1 MKSANPAMNTP
12 HFNHRQTA
20 HCESGVM
27 SALLRHHGLDLN
39 EAMVFGLASALSF
52 AYIPLV
58 KMAGM
63 PLIAYRTLPKSII
76 RRASRA
82 LGLRLQMQKFARPE
96 AGMAALD
103 RALDEG
109 RLVGLQTSVYWLPYF
124 PAEMRF
130 HFNAHN
136 LLVYGRDGDD
146 YLISDPV
153 FENVQRCS
161 RQDLQRARFA
171 KGALAAKGLMYY
183 VDAAQMPSE
192 SRLDMRGI
200 IRQALL
206 KNARQML
213 PPVWFAGVRGMGTLA
228 AKIEALPRSTDEAYG
243 KLYLGHIVRMQEEI
257 GTGGAGFRYI
267 YAYFLEQA
275 AERLNAPKLQSCSA
289 EMTAIGDEW
298 RTFASLA
305 VRQCRKPKSG
315 GYAEVAAKLRE
326 IARQEEALWREIK
339 RVAADL

>member
-27 SALLRHHGLDLN
+27 SALLRHHGLDFN

-103 RALDEG
+103 RALDED

-136 LLVYGRDGDD
+136 LLVYGKDGND

-153 FENVQRCS
+153 FETPMRCAAD
-161 RQDLQRARFA
+161 DLNRSRFA
-171 KGALAAKGLMYY
+171 KGVLAPKGLLYT
-183 VDAAQMPSE
+183 
-192 SRLDMRGI
+192 
-200 IRQALL
+200 L
-206 KNARQML
+206 KTLPQQSQVNPIAINKAIAKTCRSML
-213 PPVWFAGVRGMGTLA
+213 APVPIAGVRGMRLLA
-228 AKIEALPRSTDEAYG
+228 KKIEGLPNTAPSSAAFV
-243 KLYLGHIVRMQEEI
+243 GHLVRMQEEI
-257 GTGGAGFRYI
+257 GTGGAGFRFI
-267 YAYFLEQA
+267 YASFL
-275 AERLNAPKLQSCSA
+275 
-289 EMTAIGDEW
+289 
-298 RTFASLA
+298 
-305 VRQCRKPKSG
+305 
-315 GYAEVAAKLRE
+315 
-326 IARQEEALWREIK
+326 QE
-339 RVAADL
+339 AAD